1 MRGDFTTKIKN
12 LSLNIAFLFVLCYNI
27 LYYFFIGGENIL
39 NTKKQ
44 QFFAGAK
51 DAFPVFLGYLT
62 VAVTFGVIAVSGGL
76 PAWSPTV
83 ISMTCFT
90 GTGQFVGVNLISTLA
105 SYAEIFSALLVIN
118 ARYFLM
124 GISLSQ
130 KLPPEI
136 KLWQR
141 LIIAFGNT
149 DENYAIALQPDK
161 KVTFAYFMGLIFSSY
176 SGWVGGT
183 ILGTVLG
190 DIIPAS
196 VTGAMGIALYAM
208 YVAIIVPPATT
219 SKPIVCVIAFAVI
232 ISSII
237 KFVPIFASL
246 GSGWSVIISGVVAS
260 ALGAVLFPMEVC
272 EDERT
277 DA

>member
-1 MRGDFTTKIKN
+1 MK
-12 LSLNIAFLFVLCYNI
+12 
-27 LYYFFIGGENIL
+27 
-39 NTKKQ
+39 KKQ
-44 QFFAGAK
+44 FIAGAK

-62 VAVTFGVIAVSGGL
+62 VALTFGVIAVNNGL
-76 PAWSPTV
+76 PLWAPTV

-90 GTGQFVGVNLISTLA
+90 GTGQFVGVNLIAELA
-105 SYAEIFSALLVIN
+105 SYAEIFSALLIIN

-149 DENYAIALQPDK
+149 DENYAIAMQPDK
-161 KVTFAYFMGLIFSSY
+161 KVTFAYFGGLIFSSY
-176 SGWVGGT
+176 AGWVGGT
-183 ILGTVLG
+183 VLGTILG
-190 DIIPAS
+190 DIIPSS
-196 VTGAMGIALYAM
+196 VTDAMGVALYAM
-208 YVAIIVPPATT
+208 YVAIIVPPATK

-232 ISSII
+232 TSSII
-237 KFVPIFASL
+237 KFVPIFSVP
-246 GSGWSVIISGVVAS
+246 GSGWSVIISGVIAS
-260 ALGAVLFPMEVC
+260 ALGAVLFPMEVS
-272 EDERT
+272 ENEAA